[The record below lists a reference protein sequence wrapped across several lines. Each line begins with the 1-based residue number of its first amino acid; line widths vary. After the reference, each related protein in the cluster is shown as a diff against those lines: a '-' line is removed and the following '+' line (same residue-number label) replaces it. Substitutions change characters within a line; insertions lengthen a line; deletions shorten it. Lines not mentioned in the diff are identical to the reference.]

1 MIQNSS
7 KSGKIAFLRMLLLIP
22 LCSFTAH
29 AFAGV
34 SCDFHIINE
43 WSTGGTA
50 EIIVTNTGT
59 EPEEVDNILGIWGPN
74 TSVTNVWNGSVEGN
88 NPYIFS
94 GPVWNPILLP
104 GQSIS
109 IGLQLS
115 KKDGELE
122 IPEFGGAC
130 ATDENQAP
138 VIESFSCTSSTVVGD
153 YFRLGLSVTVP
164 SHFCT
169 VEATDPEGDALSYT
183 FDFGDDREPETN
195 TSGGIYE
202 LTYADSGN
210 YTVSATVS
218 DGISE
223 TTGSQ
228 TIQAIGIGEA
238 PQVNFTCTTD
248 SENLTISCDA
258 SATTDPDGDNLIY
271 AWDWSPDA
279 VTHGVTSSHTYAAP
293 GEYSVRLY
301 VGDNYHINSL
311 GKTYSFDAN
320 TAELEFSCQNSVLY
334 VDDFTHQL
342 LGSQR
347 QTACS
352 VDYYNPRSEDTG
364 AAPLQYFWQWGD
376 GSTTQ
381 SGSTGNHAYVEPGT
395 YSITLTVEDPDS
407 SLSTSA
413 TIDFEA
419 IGNGLPPVLDVAC
432 TADPGSL
439 AVVCDASGSSDPDGD
454 NIHMTFTWGD
464 GTMTTQ
470 AAEVETHTYSEAGT
484 YTIKLLAMDNGPDST
499 GGHHVSHSVEVTV
512 PSGEANSAPV
522 ADFTYENDP
531 DVCTMHQRLIL
542 DASASYD
549 PDGDPL
555 DYLWEL
561 PSGNTAT
568 GQTVNV
574 EIQGTPGSTASVSLT
589 VTDPAGANDT
599 LVQEVVVPYP
609 QPIPTL
615 VPPPPHTLTANITSG
630 TAPLTVSFSTE
641 PGSSDWDD
649 VVWRVDNAPVSGDE
663 LELTH
668 TFIESG
674 IHTVSSNVVYVSDY
688 CNLTTQSYAD
698 ITIEVLPAEQIGP
711 YCEYAVIN
719 DWGQGFV
726 AEIRVHNEGSTPIQ
740 NWTASWEYTDGS
752 EVTNIW
758 NGTLISEGPYTVT
771 GAGWNNGAL
780 PGQTVS
786 VGVQGTNGSGSA
798 QVPEVICTFN

>member
-1 MIQNSS
+1 MIRNSS
-7 KSGKIAFLRMLLLIP
+7 KSRKIAFLRTLLLIS
-22 LCSFTAH
+22 LYGFAAH
-29 AFAGV
+29 AFAGL
-34 SCDFHIINE
+34 SCEFHIINE

-50 EIIVTNTGT
+50 EITITNTGT
-59 EPEEVDNILGIWGPN
+59 EPEEVENILGTWGPA
-74 TSVTNVWNGSVEGN
+74 TTVTNVWNGSVEGN

-94 GPVWNPILLP
+94 GPAWNPILLP

-130 ATDENQAP
+130 ATDGNQAP

-202 LTYADSGN
+202 LTYVESGN
-210 YTVSATVS
+210 YTVNATVS

-248 SENLTISCDA
+248 NENLTISCDA

-279 VTHGVTSSHTYAAP
+279 VTHGVTSSHSYAAP

-320 TAELEFSCQNSVLY
+320 TAELEFNCQNTILY

-347 QTACS
+347 LTACS
-352 VDYYNPRSEDTG
+352 VDYYNPQSEDTG
-364 AAPLQYFWQWGD
+364 AAQLQYFWQWGD
-376 GSTTQ
+376 GSTTEG
-381 SGSTGNHAYVEPGT
+381 GSTGNHAYVESGT

-413 TIDFEA
+413 TIDFDA

-432 TADPGSL
+432 TAEPGSL
-439 AVVCDASGSSDPDGD
+439 AVVCDASGSSDPEGD
-454 NIHMTFTWGD
+454 NINMTFTWGD

-470 AAEVETHTYSEAGT
+470 AAEVETHTYPEAGT
-484 YTIKLLAMDNGPDST
+484 YTIKLLAMDSGPNST
-499 GGHHVSHSVEVTV
+499 GGHHVNESVEVTV
-512 PSGEANSAPV
+512 PTGEVNSPPV
-522 ADFTYENDP
+522 ADFNYEQDTVLCQTP
-531 DVCTMHQRLIL
+531 PLVF
-542 DASASYD
+542 DASTSYD
-549 PDGDPL
+549 PEGDPL
-555 DYLWEL
+555 DYLWTF
-561 PSGNTAT
+561 PDGATAT
-568 GQTVNV
+568 GVTVTRN
-574 EIQGTPGSTASVSLT
+574 IDGWPGDIVQVSLT
-589 VTDPAGANDT
+589 VTDPSGASDT
-599 LVQEVVVPYP
+599 LVQDVVIPYP
-609 QPIPTL
+609 QPSPTPT
-615 VPPPPHTLTANITSG
+615 PPPLHEVTADITSG
-630 TAPLTVSFSTE
+630 TAPLTVNFTTTPSVGGWEYFNWTVEGERVAEGDLAMTHTFTE
-641 PGSSDWDD
+641 PGTYTVASDAGYRTSPCS
-649 VVWRVDNAPVSGDE
+649 V
-663 LELTH
+663 T
-668 TFIESG
+668 
-674 IHTVSSNVVYVSDY
+674 
-688 CNLTTQSYAD
+688 SYRAS
-698 ITIEVLPAEQIGP
+698 ITIEVLPAEPIGP
-711 YCEYAVIN
+711 YCEYAVVN

-726 AEIRVHNEGSTPIQ
+726 AEIRVHNDGGTPIQ

-758 NGTLISEGPYTVT
+758 NGTVVSEDPYTVT
-771 GAGWNNGAL
+771 GAGWNNGVL

-786 VGVQGTNGSGSA
+786 VGVQGINGSGSA
-798 QVPEVICTFN
+798 QVPEVTCTFN